1 MAHPS
6 WFTSGQPHVW
16 LPYTQ
21 MKTASAALP
30 LVGAKGARLMLADGR
45 ELVDGTA
52 SWWCAAHGYQHPHI
66 VDAVTRQAATLS
78 HVMLGGLAHEQPY
91 RLAARLAEQ
100 LPGDLNHVFFSES
113 GSVSVEIAM
122 KMAVQFHL
130 NRGGGGR
137 YQPGLSRATDGAER
151 TRFLSFTGG
160 YHGDTFA
167 TMSVCDPEEG
177 MHTMFGGVV
186 PEQIVVP
193 LPQTTDTQAAFCQT
207 LDEHG
212 DTIAAVIVEPMVQGA
227 GGMLFHD
234 ADVLRVL
241 RHETERRGILLIF
254 DEIFVGFGRL
264 GHSMFACEAA
274 GVVPDIIT
282 VSKALSGGT
291 LPLAATVARD
301 HVFEAFLDDDPEK
314 ALMHGP
320 TYMGNALACAAANA
334 SLDLFETEP
343 RLVQC
348 QGIERMLSER
358 LASLA
363 NLPGV
368 LDVRCRGGIGVV
380 QLASDVPMA
389 GLGSAFVDAGV
400 FIRPFRDVV
409 YVTPP
414 LNIPDDD
421 LDILATALT
430 TVLPAWLERH
440 VKLNRALA

>member
-1 MAHPS
+1 MKPPS
-6 WFTSGQPHVW
+6 WLTDGRPHVW
-16 LPYTQ
+16 RPYTQ
-21 MKTASAALP
+21 MKTAMPSLPVVSAA
-30 LVGAKGARLMLADGR
+30 GSRLKLADGR
-45 ELVDGTA
+45 ELVDGIA

-66 VDAVTRQAATLS
+66 VEAVQRQAEQLS

-91 RLAARLAEQ
+91 RLAERLAHL
-100 LPGDLNHVFFSES
+100 LPGDLNRVFFSES

-130 NRGGGGR
+130 NSGR
-137 YQPGLSRATDGAER
+137 ER
-151 TRFLSFTGG
+151 TRFVSFAGG

-193 LPQTTDTQAAFCQT
+193 LPRTAEDRVLFEQA
-207 LDEHG
+207 LDQHS
-212 DTIAAVIVEPMVQGA
+212 DRIAAVLIEPLVQGA
-227 GGMLFHD
+227 GGMVFHD
-234 ADVLRVL
+234 AHVMQYLREV
-241 RHETERRGILLIF
+241 TERRSILLIF

-264 GHSMFACEAA
+264 GQSLFACEDV

-282 VSKALSGGT
+282 LSKALTGGT

-301 HVFEAFLDDDPEK
+301 HVFEAFLSDDTER

-334 SLDLFETEP
+334 SLDLFEREP
-343 RLVQC
+343 RLVQAKR
-348 QGIERMLSER
+348 IEAAMAER
-358 LASLA
+358 LAPLA
-363 NLPGV
+363 DLPGIV
-368 LDVRCRGGIGVV
+368 DVRCRGGVAVV
-380 QLASDVPMA
+380 QLDSTLPMT
-389 GLGSAFVDAGV
+389 GLGAAFVDAGV

-409 YVTPP
+409 YITPP

-421 LDILATALT
+421 LDRLAIAMM
-430 TVLPAWLERH
+430 TVIPAWLERH
-440 VKLNRALA
+440 TQVTRASA